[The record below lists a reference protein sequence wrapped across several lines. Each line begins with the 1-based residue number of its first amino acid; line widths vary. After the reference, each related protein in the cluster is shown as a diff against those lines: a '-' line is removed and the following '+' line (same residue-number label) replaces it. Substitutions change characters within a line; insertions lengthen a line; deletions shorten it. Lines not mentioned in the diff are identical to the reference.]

1 MNRLPPILARDYFWN
16 VVWPHIQ
23 LFGLAL
29 VIGAIVIGM
38 MP

>member
-1 MNRLPPILARDYFWN
+1 MIRLPPVLARDYFWN

-23 LFGLAL
+23 LFAIAL
-29 VIGAIVIGM
+29 IIGGIIIGV